1 MLALMLA
8 VTLLTIIFGQGTL
21 TFPLVPGPTNYVA
34 SASHL
39 LFLFSL

>member
-21 TFPLVPGPTNYVA
+21 TFPLVLGPTNFVA
-34 SASHL
+34 GAPHL